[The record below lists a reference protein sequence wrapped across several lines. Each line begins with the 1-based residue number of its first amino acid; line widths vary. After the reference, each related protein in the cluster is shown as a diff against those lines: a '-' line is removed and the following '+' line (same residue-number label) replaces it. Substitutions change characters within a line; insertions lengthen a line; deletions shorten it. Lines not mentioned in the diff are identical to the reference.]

1 MLKILDLRLIIPY
14 VILITIFI
22 CYCVHYLNFIIPNT
36 DYSNN
41 KVIKSPKK
49 DRNFCIALMVV
60 VPILICAVPI
70 LLMFL
75 INTDV
80 TFLL

>member
-1 MLKILDLRLIIPY
+1 MLTILNTRLIIPY

-41 KVIKSPKK
+41 KVITSPDR
-49 DRNFCIALMVV
+49 DRNFCIVLMVV
-60 VPILICAVPI
+60 VPILICAVPT

-75 INTDV
+75 INMAV